1 MFCRQQVFLK
11 RAFIRCYSTKEKK
24 SLLSKINS
32 SNNKKTSPKA
42 PEIPSFMPVI
52 NIPVTELAHNAF
64 YSLHRP
70 LLGLSIPEPFLVG
83 NIVGQIDKEND
94 TTCKCR
100 TP

>member
-1 MFCRQQVFLK
+1 MFLLSTLQHGFLK
-11 RAFIRCYSTKEKK
+11 RTIRCYSTKEKK
-24 SLLSKINS
+24 QLTSTAANS
-32 SNNKKTSPKA
+32 SKKKTIPKA

-83 NIVGQIDKEND
+83 NIVGQINKEE
-94 TTCKCR
+94 TSKF
-100 TP
+100 